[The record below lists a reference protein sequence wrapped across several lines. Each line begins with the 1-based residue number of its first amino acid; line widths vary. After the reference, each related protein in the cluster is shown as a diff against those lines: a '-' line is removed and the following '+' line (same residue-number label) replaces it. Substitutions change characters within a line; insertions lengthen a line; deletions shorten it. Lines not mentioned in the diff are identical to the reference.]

1 MTNQIYTA
9 TGCVRCKITKRFM
22 KENDIGYEEYDFK
35 AEGKDAFSQFY
46 RANRKEI
53 FRDKDGV
60 EFPVFTDGKVI
71 RQGLSV
77 VVGYLI
83 AGEALDG
90 FIGRSLLHGE
100 WIDGFDISGGDPA
113 RTDDLIDDLL
123 KVLSYL
129 KQNGLKI
136 QITTDGRNAAVLEAV
151 KEKNLADKIIMDV
164 RGPAAL
170 YGSLAGADIDEEELK
185 RSIALATRF
194 SDYRFQTTIA
204 PLVRKDGAVNYL
216 TPEEVG
222 ETARMIE
229 AATGSKKHPYQLKAF
244 DPKQTAEDQLKSTEP
259 LPSSALF
266 KYRTAA
272 RRYMVMTE
280 IEK

>member
-22 KENDIGYEEYDFK
+22 QENDINYEEYDFK
-35 AEGKDAFSQFY
+35 AEGKEAFSQFY

-60 EFPVFTDGKVI
+60 EFPVFTDGNVI

-77 VVGYLI
+77 VVGHLI
-83 AGEALDG
+83 AGDGLSG

-100 WIDGFDISGGDPA
+100 WIDGFDISGGDPERA
-113 RTDDLIDDLL
+113 ADLI
-123 KVLSYL
+123 KVLAYL
-129 KQNGLKI
+129 KQNGLKV
-136 QITTDGRNAAVLEAV
+136 QITADGRNAAVLEAF
-151 KEKNLADKIIMDV
+151 KEKNLGDRIIMDV

-170 YGSLAGADIDEEELK
+170 YEPLAGAAIDEDELK
-185 RSIALATRF
+185 KSIALAAQF
-194 SDYRFQTTIA
+194 PEYQFQTTIA
-204 PLVRKDGAVNYL
+204 PLVRQDGTVDYL
-216 TPEEVG
+216 TPEEAG
-222 ETARMIE
+222 ETARLIE
-229 AATGSKKHPYQLKAF
+229 AATGSKKHPYQLRGF
-244 DPKQTAEDQLKSTEP
+244 DPQQAADERLKSAEP
-259 LPSSALF
+259 LPSSAMF

-272 RRYMVMTE
+272 RRYMVMAE